1 MLKVINGKIYVEEV
15 ETTDAEL
22 IGMAFKDF
30 AEKLHNKKQ
39 LDCNFDLSE
48 GKNSIEF
55 RSISSS
61 YEFSK

>member
-30 AEKLHNKKQ
+30 AEKLNEYRGEWS
-39 LDCNFDLSE
+39 SE
-48 GKNSIEF
+48 DERVNN
-55 RSISSS
+55 
-61 YEFSK
+61 